1 MSEGWD
7 PCPDWIVTCGGRVE
21 MEEGRGSHLPPHPPS
36 QRAVTSLRDGS
47 VHSLTFSAPLSLS
60 PSLPFSLHKRL
71 PATYWGSSPL
81 LVWKVKDQQEALD
94 SSWVKFMRNQPRFLP
109 SKSSHSRDACV
120 TRDIRI
126 RPEIRREAAEVLKT
140 PRTWVGR
147 GSALERRGA
156 APVWGLQGIRAGQR
170 GQPMSVGTV
179 VFVRVDAGKDMHRS
193 LHGNSDHSRL
203 WNPGWLTSS
212 GRKAP
217 TPVPPWGSA
226 KLLETNKGPRH
237 SNHNARISVLTS
249 HALNGPLSSYSDSWD
264 FLRPQ
269 KPTSYR
275 GEGVENKILLWA
287 GQECLIRYEALG
299 KLHNLY
305 KPISSPVNKG
315 LSPTPSTCYE
325 KWVAVLQH
333 SVICHIYYK

>member
-1 MSEGWD
+1 
-7 PCPDWIVTCGGRVE
+7 
-21 MEEGRGSHLPPHPPS
+21 MEVFIHSRFLLLFLSLPP
-36 QRAVTSLRDGS
+36 
-47 VHSLTFSAPLSLS
+47 SLS
-60 PSLPFSLHKRL
+60 PCTNVYLLPTGVPAPCLYEKLKTNKKPLIL
-71 PATYWGSSPL
+71 PEL
-81 LVWKVKDQQEALD
+81 NL
-94 SSWVKFMRNQPRFLP
+94 FMRNQPRFLP
-109 SKSSHSRDACV
+109 SKPSHSRDARV

-126 RPEIRREAAEVLKT
+126 RPEIWREEAEVLKT

-170 GQPMSVGTV
+170 GQPMSVGTA

-249 HALNGPLSSYSDSWD
+249 HALNGPLRSYSDSWD

-269 KPTSYR
+269 KPASYR
-275 GEGVENKILLWA
+275 GESVENKILLWA

-305 KPISSPVNKG
+305 KPISSPVNKE
-315 LSPTPSTCYE
+315 LSPSKCYE